1 MGSKDTSKISV
12 FIIDDHQMFINGIQS
27 MFVNHARIRII
38 GASTSGN
45 EALRQLK
52 KSVPDVVLLDI
63 NLPDMDGIELNK
75 LLHQKFPQIKVIAL
89 TMHHEAS
96 FIQTMIRHGARAY
109 VLKNSGQE
117 QLQQAI
123 ITVAAG
129 DTYFG
134 EEVKEALMQGILPES
149 KTSHTMIPRLSR
161 REREVLELIIQEFT
175 TQEIADK
182 LFISQNT
189 VETHRKNL
197 LQKLNVR
204 NTAGLVRFAIE
215 KGLVD

>member
-1 MGSKDTSKISV
+1 V

-27 MFVNHARIRII
+27 MFADHALIRIV
-38 GASTSGN
+38 GVSTSGK
-45 EALRQLK
+45 EALQQLRQLMA
-52 KSVPDVVLLDI
+52 DVVLLDI
-63 NLPDMDGIELNK
+63 NLPDIDGIELNK
-75 LLHQKFPQIKVIAL
+75 RLQREFSHLKVIAL

-96 FIQTMIRHGARAY
+96 FIQSMIRHGARAY

-123 ITVAAG
+123 TAVAAG

-134 EEVKEALMQGILPES
+134 EEVKEAMMQGLMPDS
-149 KTSHTMIPRLSR
+149 KASHASIPKLSR
-161 REREVLELIIQEFT
+161 REREVLTLIIQEFT
-175 TQEIADK
+175 TSEIAEK

-204 NTAGLVRFAIE
+204 NTAGLVRFAME

>member
-1 MGSKDTSKISV
+1 MSDTPPLIKV
-12 FIIDDHQMFINGIQS
+12 FIVDDHQMFINGIQS
-27 MFVNHARIRII
+27 MFADHAKIRIV
-38 GASTSGN
+38 GGCTSGK
-45 EALRQLK
+45 EALQQLQQLK
-52 KSVPDVVLLDI
+52 ADVVLLDI

-75 LLHQKFPQIKVIAL
+75 LMQRRFSHIKVIAL

-96 FIQTMIRHGARAY
+96 FIQTMIRNGARAY

-123 ITVAAG
+123 TAVAAG

-134 EEVKEALMQGILPES
+134 EEVKEAMMQGMLPES
-149 KTSHTMIPRLSR
+149 STSHAMIPKLSR
-161 REREVLELIIQEFT
+161 REQEVLKLIIQEFT
-175 TQEIADK
+175 TSEIAEK

>member
-1 MGSKDTSKISV
+1 V

-27 MFVNHARIRII
+27 MFADHALIRIV
-38 GASTSGN
+38 GVSTSGK
-45 EALRQLK
+45 EALQQLRQLMA
-52 KSVPDVVLLDI
+52 DVVLLDI
-63 NLPDMDGIELNK
+63 NLPDIDGIELNK
-75 LLHQKFPQIKVIAL
+75 RLQREFPHLKVIAL

-96 FIQTMIRHGARAY
+96 FIQSMIRHGARAY

-123 ITVAAG
+123 TAVAAG

-134 EEVKEALMQGILPES
+134 DEVKEALMQGMLPES
-149 KTSHTMIPRLSR
+149 STSHAMIPKLSR
-161 REREVLELIIQEFT
+161 REREVLTLIIQEFT
-175 TQEIADK
+175 TSEIAEK

-204 NTAGLVRFAIE
+204 NTAGLVRFAME

>member
-1 MGSKDTSKISV
+1 MSHTKPSSIQV

-27 MFVNHARIRII
+27 MFADHALIRIV
-38 GASTSGN
+38 GVSTSGK
-45 EALRQLK
+45 EALQQLRQLMA
-52 KSVPDVVLLDI
+52 DVVLLDI
-63 NLPDMDGIELNK
+63 NLPDIDGIELNK
-75 LLHQKFPQIKVIAL
+75 RLQREFPHLKVIAL

-96 FIQTMIRHGARAY
+96 FIQSMIRHGARAY

-123 ITVAAG
+123 TAVAAG

-134 EEVKEALMQGILPES
+134 DEVKEALMQGMLPES
-149 KTSHTMIPRLSR
+149 STSHAMIPKLSR
-161 REREVLELIIQEFT
+161 REREVLTLIIQEFT
-175 TQEIADK
+175 TSEIAEK

-204 NTAGLVRFAIE
+204 NTAGLVRFAME